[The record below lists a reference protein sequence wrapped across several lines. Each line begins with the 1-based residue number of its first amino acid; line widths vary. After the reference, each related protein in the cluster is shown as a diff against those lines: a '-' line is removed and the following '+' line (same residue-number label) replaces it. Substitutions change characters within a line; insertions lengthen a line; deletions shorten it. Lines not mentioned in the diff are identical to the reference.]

1 MPVLKA
7 PTGSADAPATYKQP
21 SRKGKKAWRKNVD
34 VTEVQDGLE
43 ELNEAIIKGGL
54 VNEKPSEELFTLDTV
69 GDASIPKRF
78 PRHTSKPLKSEE
90 ILTARSVV
98 PAVDS
103 RKRPSSKTTDGLVP
117 AKRLRTN
124 YVTHKELTRLRKV
137 ADGHHELTLEVTED
151 AYDPWAT
158 PAPAEKQLLLQQ
170 IEEPM
175 AVPDVRIEKKK
186 APKTITQ
193 APISLAASGK
203 RVPAVVKPTG
213 AFSYNPSFPEY
224 EARLAEE
231 SEKALAAEKKRLAE
245 EEADRLKKEA
255 AARSAAEAEA
265 AEARAQLSEWE
276 EDSEWDGFQSGGE
289 QLAASKKRPERKNQQ
304 QRNRIKR
311 RKEEERRLK
320 HEAKTKVRKA
330 QLEEIKKLA
339 QEARE
344 RDQSMALIQAQAGQG
359 ESDSGMEQTDD
370 VVRRRQLGKY
380 KVPEKDLE
388 LVLPDELEESLRRLK
403 PEGNPLKDRYRSLI
417 LRGKLEARRKIPF
430 KKQAR
435 MKATEKWS
443 YKDFQI

>member
-1 MPVLKA
+1 MPVLKT
-7 PTGSADAPATYKQP
+7 PVGSADAPATYKQP

-54 VNEKPSEELFTLDTV
+54 VNEKPSDELFMLDTV

-78 PRHTSKPLKSEE
+78 PKHTSKPLKSEE
-90 ILTARSVV
+90 ILAQRSVV

-103 RKRPSSKTTDGLVP
+103 RKRPSANKTTDGIVP
-117 AKRLRTN
+117 SKRLRTN

-137 ADGHHELTLEVTED
+137 ADGHHELTVEFTED
-151 AYDPWAT
+151 VHDPWAV
-158 PAPAEKQLLLQQ
+158 APAAEKPQQ
-170 IEEPM
+170 DVEEPM
-175 AVPDVRIEKKK
+175 DVFDLRKEKKK
-186 APKTITQ
+186 APKSIAQ

-231 SEKALAAEKKRLAE
+231 SEKALAAENKRLAE
-245 EEADRLKKEA
+245 EEADRLRQEA

-276 EDSEWDGFQSGGE
+276 EDSEWEGLQSGGE
-289 QLAASKKRPERKNQQ
+289 ELAVSKKRPDRKNQQ

-344 RDQSMALIQAQAGQG
+344 RDLSRALIKAQAGQVS
-359 ESDSGMEQTDD
+359 EMDMDETDD
-370 VVRRRQLGKY
+370 AVRRRQLGKY

-388 LVLPDELEESLRRLK
+388 LVLPDELEESLRRLR
-403 PEGNPLKDRYRSLI
+403 PEGNPLKERYRSLI

-430 KKQAR
+430 KKQANR
-435 MKATEKWS
+435 KATEKWS

>member
-78 PRHTSKPLKSEE
+78 PKHTSKPLKSEE
-90 ILTARSVV
+90 ILAARSVV

-103 RKRPSSKTTDGLVP
+103 RKRPSSKTSDGIVP

-137 ADGHHELTLEVTED
+137 ADGHHELTVEFTED
-151 AYDPWAT
+151 VHDPWAT
-158 PAPAEKQLLLQQ
+158 SVVEKQPD
-170 IEEPM
+170 EV
-175 AVPDVRIEKKK
+175 VPDIRTEKKK
-186 APKTITQ
+186 APKSIAQ

-231 SEKALAAEKKRLAE
+231 SEKAIAAENKRLAQ
-245 EEADRLKKEA
+245 EEADRLKQEA

-276 EDSEWDGFQSGGE
+276 EDSEWEGFQSGGE
-289 QLAASKKRPERKNQQ
+289 ELAVSKKRPERKTQQ

-320 HEAKTKVRKA
+320 HEAKTQVRKA

-339 QEARE
+339 KEARE
-344 RDQSMALIQAQAGQG
+344 RDQSMALIQAEAAGRG
-359 ESDSGMEQTDD
+359 DDSDASIEETDEA
-370 VVRRRQLGKY
+370 VRRRQLGKY

-403 PEGNPLKDRYRSLI
+403 PEGNPLKERYRSLI
-417 LRGKLEARRKIPF
+417 VRGKLEARRKIPF

-443 YKDFQI
+443 YKNFQI